1 MTNSY
6 KRIHVIINPA
16 SGKNQPMLN
25 IINDVCR
32 KYESSGTRR

>member
-1 MTNSY
+1 MTAPY

-25 IINDVCR
+25 IINDVCS
-32 KYESSGTRR
+32 KH